1 MEKKSEYT
9 KMKGSKQLESG
20 WMRRAAFWKMEVII
34 ILMLTGFAFFI
45 NRHMKLECLYMD
57 DLYQWYCY
65 NDQSFW
71 DAVFTMGGTRFR
83 VLYNLVSWI
92 EMALFGIHI
101 NWYVPF
107 NIILNVGIAYTLYRM
122 SRRFSHS
129 IYVGVLCAVIFL
141 SSRMSYYQ
149 IGQILGLMES
159 MALWMAL
166 VILYLLYGYL
176 NEEDGREEKRL
187 YLAAVTYVAVCL
199 VHERYMVLLPL
210 FFFVLLFKKTK
221 DWKLWAAPAGGISSC
236 SASAFYQ
243 HRNHF
248 TAGNRPVQMWWI
260 PCPLLL
266 CFILS

>member
-1 MEKKSEYT
+1 
-9 KMKGSKQLESG
+9 
-20 WMRRAAFWKMEVII
+20 
-34 ILMLTGFAFFI
+34 
-45 NRHMKLECLYMD
+45 
-57 DLYQWYCY
+57 
-65 NDQSFW
+65 
-71 DAVFTMGGTRFR
+71 
-83 VLYNLVSWI
+83 
-92 EMALFGIHI
+92 MALFGIHI

-176 NEEDGREEKRL
+176 NEEDGREKKRL

-210 FFFVLLFKKTK
+210 FFFVLLFKKAK
-221 DWKLWAAPAGGISSC
+221 DWRLWAAPPGGFSLFSFC
-236 SASAFYQ
+236 AYQ
-243 HRNHF
+243 YRNHF
-248 TAGNRPVQMWWI
+248 TARNRRNRRGGYHVPGFGDSFCAE
-260 PCPLLL
+260 PDC
-266 CFILS
+266 LSVWN